1 MIQVKCIVSS
11 TKNFLCFF
19 KHFIFNHTK
28 LRTFHN
34 KPFRFILLSSL
45 TSQKITD
52 FLLSI
57 DNLSRINLI
66 GQNPTDG
73 ILAPF
78 AISLCSIPFFI
89 QHIRNFGSTVTF
101 FCVPLVNL
109 FDNLRFFFVNL
120 KVKIIPDRF
129 IITVHNIRNSSLFCI
144 QFLSKF
150 HSLRCISAFFLS
162 QCSKDGENKLTISH
176 TCHIRCKELG
186 FNT

>member
-1 MIQVKCIVSS
+1 MIQIERIVPS

-19 KHFIFNHTK
+19 KHLIFNNTK
-28 LRTFHN
+28 FWAFHN

-78 AISLCSIPFFI
+78 AVSLCSISLFV
-89 QHIRNFGSTVTF
+89 QHIGNFGSTVPLL
-101 FCVPLVNL
+101 CVPLINL
-109 FDNLRFFFVNL
+109 LYNLRFFFVDL
-120 KVKIIPDRF
+120 KIEIISDCF
-129 IITVHNIRNSSLFCI
+129 IVSVHNVGNSSFFCI
-144 QFLSKF
+144 
-150 HSLRCISAFFLS
+150 
-162 QCSKDGENKLTISH
+162 
-176 TCHIRCKELG
+176 
-186 FNT
+186 